1 MGIVVLIRNSP
12 GNKKQSLLFTIQH
25 MFVTNRLLWC
35 PERSPVQAAF
45 YKLPTPHGFGCVYST
60 FSGLSALWP
69 SARHLLRYLYMVPWH
84 LIRHQA
90 LRPGAWGTLPATWLW
105 VCPAISRFAAIRP
118 ARPRPS
124 RYLLLHLGVP
134 WGTSHT
140 SWLLSVFA
148 CGPRYPVA
156 CFHSP
161 LMCRLCT
168 FGVPG
173 IRCGTWR
180 HLWCLLQLPPHG
192 PSADG

>member
-1 MGIVVLIRNSP
+1 
-12 GNKKQSLLFTIQH
+12 

-69 SARHLLRYLYMVPWH
+69 PARHHLRYLFMVPWH

-90 LRPGAWGTLPATWLW
+90 LRRGAWGTLPATWLW
-105 VCPAISRFAAIRP
+105 VCPALSRFAAIRP

-124 RYLLLHLGVP
+124 GYLLLHLGVP

-140 SWLLSVFA
+140 SWLLVSSPVDLGILSPASTAPSCAACAPLGCLVSVA
-148 CGPRYPVA
+148 
-156 CFHSP
+156 
-161 LMCRLCT
+161 
-168 FGVPG
+168 VPAAAP
-173 IRCGTWR
+173 TWAF
-180 HLWCLLQLPPHG
+180 C
-192 PSADG
+192 